1 MVIANL
7 YSLQWNKSG
16 FLKMFDIDAIIES
29 HREGLRKKDEETI
42 MGQAVDILWNTG
54 MISVE
59 EYIYLSPLMFL
70 LRTDGEY
77 ILSQIKSRNSRWE
90 DPNSLSDIVASY
102 IRTGTVP

>member
-1 MVIANL
+1 
-7 YSLQWNKSG
+7 
-16 FLKMFDIDAIIES
+16 MFDIDAIIEC

-42 MGQAVDILWNTG
+42 MSQAVDILWNTG

-59 EYIYLSPLMFL
+59 EYIYLSPLMFF
-70 LRTDGEY
+70 RENGEH

-102 IRTGTVP
+102 IRTGTAP